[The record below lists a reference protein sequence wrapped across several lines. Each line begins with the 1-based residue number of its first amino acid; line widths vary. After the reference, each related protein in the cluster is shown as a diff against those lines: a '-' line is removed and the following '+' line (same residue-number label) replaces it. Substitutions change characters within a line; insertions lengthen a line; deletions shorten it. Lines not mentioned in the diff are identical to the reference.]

1 MYRSQ
6 PVGNKLCY
14 DKAVKR
20 NKNKHKQALN
30 QIKSSIDCR
39 PPTSHKLYLNRRNL
53 KKEYMKKERF
63 LEIDRD
69 NLNLLERMKSILK
82 RPTTVSSA
90 SARQSSTSPTNASI
104 VRASEEQQY
113 RRRIRQHM
121 EVHHQNS
128 KIADRIQTV
137 KSVYM
142 C

>member
-69 NLNLLERMKSILK
+69 GKVHEKDVLK
-82 RPTTVSSA
+82 FFLGGA
-90 SARQSSTSPTNASI
+90 AQSY
-104 VRASEEQQY
+104 E
-113 RRRIRQHM
+113 RRRNFASRSPMHAKLD
-121 EVHHQNS
+121 HF
-128 KIADRIQTV
+128 IQYILDV
-137 KSVYM
+137 EISNY
-142 C
+142 

>member
-63 LEIDRD
+63 LEI
-69 NLNLLERMKSILK
+69 LQIKLLLYNVGVNHVQK
-82 RPTTVSSA
+82 
-90 SARQSSTSPTNASI
+90 
-104 VRASEEQQY
+104 
-113 RRRIRQHM
+113 
-121 EVHHQNS
+121 
-128 KIADRIQTV
+128 
-137 KSVYM
+137 
-142 C
+142 